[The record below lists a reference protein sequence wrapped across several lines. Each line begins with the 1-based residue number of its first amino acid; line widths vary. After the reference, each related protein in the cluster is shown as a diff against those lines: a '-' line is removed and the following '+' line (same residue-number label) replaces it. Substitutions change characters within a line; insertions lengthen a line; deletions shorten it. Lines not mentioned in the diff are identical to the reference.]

1 MSFRAGFVAVAG
13 RPNVGKST
21 LVNRIL
27 GQKIA
32 AVSPRPQTTQRNQLG
47 IYTDEQVQ
55 VIFVDTP
62 GLHKPVHRLGE
73 FMNQEALDAL
83 LDADLVLWL
92 LDASQPLSEEDRA
105 IAERLKEQRRLPA
118 VWLVLN
124 KADLAK
130 GTALETLAREAAELF
145 PPEKQFTIAAARG
158 KGVDEL
164 LAAVKERLP
173 EGEAF
178 YDSEQITDRYERDI
192 AADLVREAALEH
204 LEDEIPHTIAVKVE
218 EYIERGES
226 GAHILAAIYVERE
239 AHKGIVIGKQG
250 EMLKK
255 IGTSARQA
263 IEEMSGRKVF
273 LELRVKVQKNWRNT
287 PEGLRAFGFLRDKGT
302 K

>member
-21 LVNRIL
+21 LINHIL

-47 IYTDEQVQ
+47 IYTDEQAQIV
-55 VIFVDTP
+55 FVDTP

-73 FMNQEALDAL
+73 FMNQEALEAL

-92 LDASQPLSEEDRA
+92 LDASLPLTDEDRA
-105 IAERLKEQRRLPA
+105 IAARLKEQPRLPP
-118 VWLVLN
+118 VWQILN

-130 GTALETLAREAAELF
+130 KTALAAKAAEAGQLF
-145 PPEKQFTIAAARG
+145 PVEKQFTISAITGLGIA
-158 KGVDEL
+158 EL
-164 LAAVKERLP
+164 LAEIRARLP
-173 EGEAF
+173 EGGAF
-178 YDSEQITDRYERDI
+178 YDSDQITDRYERDI

-218 EYIERGES
+218 EYNERGES
-226 GAHILAAIYVERE
+226 GAHILASIYVERE
-239 AHKGIVIGKQG
+239 THKGIVIGRQG

-255 IGTSARQA
+255 IGTTARKA
-263 IEEMSGRKVF
+263 IEEMSGRKIF
-273 LELRVKVQKNWRNT
+273 LELHVKIKKNWRNT
-287 PEGLRAFGFLRDKGT
+287 PEGLRYFGFIRERGGK
-302 K
+302 

>member
-21 LVNRIL
+21 LINHIL

-47 IYTDEQVQ
+47 IYTDEQAQIV
-55 VIFVDTP
+55 FVDTP

-73 FMNQEALDAL
+73 FMNQEALEAL

-92 LDASQPLSEEDRA
+92 LDASLPLTDEDRA
-105 IAERLKEQRRLPA
+105 IAARLKEQPRLPP
-118 VWLVLN
+118 VWQILN

-130 GTALETLAREAAELF
+130 KTALAAKTAEAGQLF
-145 PPEKQFTIAAARG
+145 PVEKQFTVSAITGLGIA
-158 KGVDEL
+158 EL
-164 LAAVKERLP
+164 LAEIRARLP
-173 EGEAF
+173 EGGAF
-178 YDSEQITDRYERDI
+178 YDSDQITDRYERDI

-218 EYIERGES
+218 EYNERGES
-226 GAHILAAIYVERE
+226 GAHILASIYVERE
-239 AHKGIVIGKQG
+239 THKGIVIGRQG

-255 IGTSARQA
+255 IGTTARKA
-263 IEEMSGRKVF
+263 IEEMSGRKIF
-273 LELRVKVQKNWRNT
+273 LELHVKIKKNWRNT
-287 PEGLRAFGFLRDKGT
+287 PEGLRYFGFIRERGGK
-302 K
+302 